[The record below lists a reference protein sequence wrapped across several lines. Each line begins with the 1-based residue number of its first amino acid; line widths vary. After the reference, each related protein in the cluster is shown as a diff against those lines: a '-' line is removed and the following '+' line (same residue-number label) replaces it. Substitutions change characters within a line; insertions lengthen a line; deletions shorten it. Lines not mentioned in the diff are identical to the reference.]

1 MKKNTQN
8 IYQQLSKKYNLPHQ
22 VIEVICNHP
31 FMFAN
36 KVISDEEDTR
46 TLMFSYLGKI
56 KIKKK
61 YEDDKKSESKRP
73 KLGSA
78 DTASWVNG
86 LLQNVLSYRLT

>member
-1 MKKNTQN
+1 MQ
-8 IYQQLSKKYNLPHQ
+8 SS
-22 VIEVICNHP
+22 

-78 DTASWVNG
+78 DTAS
-86 LLQNVLSYRLT
+86 

>member
-22 VIEVICNHP
+22 VIEVICN
-31 FMFAN
+31 
-36 KVISDEEDTR
+36 
-46 TLMFSYLGKI
+46 LGKI

-78 DTASWVNG
+78 DTAS
-86 LLQNVLSYRLT
+86 

>member
-1 MKKNTQN
+1 MQ
-8 IYQQLSKKYNLPHQ
+8 SS
-22 VIEVICNHP
+22 

-73 KLGSA
+73 KLGA
-78 DTASWVNG
+78 ANTAS
-86 LLQNVLSYRLT
+86 

>member
-1 MKKNTQN
+1 
-8 IYQQLSKKYNLPHQ
+8 
-22 VIEVICNHP
+22 
-31 FMFAN
+31 MFAN